1 MLARNRRFHP
11 GTHALARPVQR
22 AALVADRAQWRC
34 LLRHAATDA
43 DRVVA
48 AEYSGLISVF
58 DANTAT
64 PLARLGGQEGPV
76 SAVAMLSS
84 GRYVAYGTG
93 GKPAAG
99 TCRPRRCCASVCMSA
114 VRRVRFTAAE
124 DELVSVGDDG
134 KVLVW
139 QVPAWHGRA
148 LVDGGPA
155 AKGLAVAAN
164 GQVAVGR
171 VDGTLQLWSSTA
183 ATSPRAVR
191 LAKQGVETLAY
202 GASARYARR
211 RLQRRHHPAAQGRD
225 PRRHR

>member
-1 MLARNRRFHP
+1 M
-11 GTHALARPVQR
+11 
-22 AALVADRAQWRC
+22 
-34 LLRHAATDA
+34 
-43 DRVVA
+43 
-48 AEYSGLISVF
+48 
-58 DANTAT
+58 
-64 PLARLGGQEGPV
+64 
-76 SAVAMLSS
+76 
-84 GRYVAYGTG
+84 
-93 GKPAAG
+93 
-99 TCRPRRCCASVCMSA
+99 
-114 VRRVRFTAAE
+114 
-124 DELVSVGDDG
+124 GDDG

-202 GASARYARR
+202 GASDKGMLAVGFNDGTIQ
-211 RLQRRHHPAAQGRD
+211 LLKVETS
-225 PRRHR
+225 RRHR